1 VARVPDYNFL
11 CGILCSRESGLLSA
25 ARLEAVVTART
36 FPEAVAQLPEGR
48 FAAEVRR
55 APGYEGIE
63 AGARAEIAA
72 LRDLLAK
79 YSPSEA
85 LEDLLVA
92 PLDWFNLKV
101 AVLQKLTG
109 HRDARMPGTE
119 GAFRFEAL
127 AAMAESGSYDA
138 LPHRTRKALGISLAA
153 YAEAGKVAQAFDL
166 SIDRQRDLARLA
178 SAGGV
183 SRGVLARVRE
193 TSDRALAASF
203 ARAVLAG
210 IPWTVARFAFTG
222 HSDATRLA
230 DLAGLAPAEWPA
242 RLTGLGSPVIRAF
255 LAAVA
260 GGGEVAALAASG
272 RRAEGAGLRAWRLRP
287 PSGEY
292 AYWWIAHLVAD
303 LAALR
308 LSLVAHLNGIAEA
321 EVRARIDDGLV

>member
-25 ARLEAVVTART
+25 GRLEAVVASRT
-36 FPEAVAQLPEGR
+36 FAEAVAQLPEGR

-63 AGARAEIAA
+63 VGARAGIAA

-79 YSPSEA
+79 YSPSDA
-85 LEDLLVA
+85 LEGLLVA

-109 HRDARMPGTE
+109 RHDARVPGTE

-127 AAMAESGSYDA
+127 SAMAESGSYDG
-138 LPHRTRKALGISLAA
+138 LPRGTAAALGAA
-153 YAEAGKVAQAFDL
+153 LGAYTEAGRVAQAFEL
-166 SIDRQRDLARLA
+166 ALDRQRDLARIA
-178 SAGGV
+178 IAGQV
-183 SRGVLARVRE
+183 SRGVLDSVRGS
-193 TSDRALAASF
+193 SDGALAAAF

-210 IPWTVARFAFTG
+210 IPWTVARYAFTA
-222 HSDATRLA
+222 HPDETRLA
-230 DLAGLAPAEWPA
+230 ELAGLAPAEWPA
-242 RLTGLGSPVIRAF
+242 RLAGIGSPVLRAF

-260 GGGEVAALAASG
+260 GGGEVAALAAAL
-272 RRAEGAGLRAWRLRP
+272 RRTQAAGLRAWRLRP

-308 LSLVAHLNGIAEA
+308 LALVARLNGIAEA